1 MKRLPIFALF
11 LVCAISPVVIA
22 QGDAGATAE
31 GKSDKIVE
39 TDTLNGAPFQIDVP
53 ANWNKILVLYCHG
66 YQLAGTKANFEYPK
80 LNLLRNAFVTR
91 GFAFA
96 LSGYRAQ
103 GWAIK
108 EAIEDNEALRRHFIE
123 KYGQPRET
131 FVMGHSM
138 GAVVTLATIE
148 KFPDSYNGAM
158 PLCGPL
164 HEILNGFRE
173 RVFDMLVT
181 FDYLFPGTIG
191 PLAKIT
197 GIAILDRKKIQ
208 EAVNAAPEKAAM
220 FAKRY
225 SIATVN
231 ELPNVLAFFYEINRE
246 LQKRAD
252 GNPFDNRNTIYDGFD
267 DNAAVNRGVKRYAAD
282 AKAREYLRQYYTPNG
297 RISDP
302 VLAVHT
308 TYDPLIPGRYVSAY
322 EAIAGIAGKQDLFI
336 AKYVEARKHCDITLP
351 QTMSA
356 FDELLN
362 WVHERKRPEPG
373 EVKIVQSPESG
384 VRSPHP

>member
-1 MKRLPIFALF
+1 MRKSMIAALF
-11 LVCAISPVVIA
+11 LVCVISPFVNA
-22 QGDAGATAE
+22 QGDAGT
-31 GKSDKIVE
+31 KSEKIVE
-39 TDTLNGAPFQIDVP
+39 TDMLNGTPFQIEVP
-53 ANWNKILVLYCHG
+53 GNWNKVLVLYCHG
-66 YQLAGTKANFEYPK
+66 YQLAGTKPN
-80 LNLLRNAFVTR
+80 LNDVRINLLRSAFVTR

-96 LSGYRAQ
+96 LSAYRTQ
-103 GWAIK
+103 GWAVK
-108 EAIEDNEALRRHFIE
+108 EAIEDTDALRRHFIE

-131 FVMGHSM
+131 FIMGHSM

-148 KFPDSYNGAM
+148 KYPESYNGAM

-164 HEILNGFRE
+164 DIIVNGFQE
-173 RVFDMLVT
+173 RIFDMLVT

-191 PLAKIT
+191 PLVKIT
-197 GIAILDRKKIQ
+197 GIARLDRKKAQ
-208 EAVNAAPEKAAM
+208 AALDAAPEKAAM

-246 LQKRAD
+246 LQQRSG

-282 AKAREYLRQYYTPNG
+282 AKAREYLRQYYSPTG

-302 VLAVHT
+302 VLTVHT

-322 EAIAGIAGKQDLFI
+322 ESIARVAGTQDLFV

-351 QTMSA
+351 QTMGA

-362 WVHERKRPEPG
+362 WARERKRPEPG
-373 EVKIVQSPESG
+373 EFTTKNTK
-384 VRSPHP
+384 